1 MASRNESRERI
12 NRMLIKE
19 EEKTYER
26 IYNLLTNEQIVFN
39 FDVELG
45 TAIEFYE
52 RGDFIGAHRIL
63 DKLIPVSVYNGY

>member
-26 IYNLLTNEQIVFN
+26 IYNLLTNEQIVFH

-52 RGDFIGAHRIL
+52 RGDFIGADRIL
-63 DKLIPVSVYNGY
+63 DKLIPVSVSL